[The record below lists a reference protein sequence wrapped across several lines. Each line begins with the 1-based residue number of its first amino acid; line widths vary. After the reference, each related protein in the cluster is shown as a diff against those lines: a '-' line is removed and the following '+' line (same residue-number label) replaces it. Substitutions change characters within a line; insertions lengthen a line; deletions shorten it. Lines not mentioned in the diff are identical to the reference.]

1 MNIAFYTSCTGMIT
15 QQDGMNVTANN
26 IANTNTAG
34 YKALRPSFADCIYT
48 EYRATEPEWD
58 TGHGQ
63 YLNKTDFM
71 FDIGGFTDTSQPLNY
86 ALPNDGFFMVRDYNG
101 NDYLTRDGDFHI
113 ANVGDHWELCNA
125 NGDFV
130 LDYEG
135 NHITVPFKTQIDNQ
149 GVEQT
154 TDNIDY
160 AALNDR
166 IGVYTVPNNWGLA
179 QDDGNHFLIT
189 ANSGAATPDQS
200 LDKLQY
206 YIERS
211 TVDIAE
217 EMVNM
222 IIFQRGYQL
231 DAKIVQYADEM
242 QQIANNIR

>member
-1 MNIAFYTSCTGMIT
+1 MNIAFYTACTGMIT
-15 QQDGMNVTANN
+15 QQDGMDVTANN
-26 IANTNTAG
+26 IANSNTVG

-48 EYRATEPEWD
+48 EYRATESDWD

-63 YLNKTDFM
+63 YLNKTDFT
-71 FDIGGFTDTSQPLNY
+71 FDISGFTDTSQPLNW
-86 ALPNDGFFMVRDYNG
+86 ALPNDGFFLVRDYNG
-101 NDYLTRDGDFHI
+101 NEYLTRDGDFHI
-113 ANVGDHWELCNA
+113 TNVDDHWELVNS

-135 NHITVPFKTQIDNQ
+135 NHIIVPFVMQEDAE
-149 GVEQT
+149 GVLQE
-154 TDNIDY
+154 TDTINY
-160 AALNDR
+160 AELTDM

-189 ANSGAATPDQS
+189 ERSGQPTPDEG
-200 LDKLQY
+200 LDKLEY
-206 YIERS
+206 YLERS
-211 TVDIAE
+211 NVDMAE

-231 DAKIVQYADEM
+231 DAKIVQYTDEM